1 MKNPFTMIP
10 VGWEITITI
19 SIIFLLLL
27 AIMGSIIHN
36 KLHPDKTIS
45 IQLSATLAS
54 ITLLPILLLAFIGTS
69 LYTAN
74 AKGMSYIKW
83 HNLTLE
89 QIDKTAKK
97 TPTISQIPVN
107 RPDLCNIPCAIII
120 LYKFGCPDCESIYPS
135 LRAKLLQNKLLQ
147 NKLLQNKLLQNH
159 AQVYF
164 VPSGSAFGKKLIKD
178 GHIRQVPTGVYIRR
192 TPLANGAKQN
202 NFILFTIDKNGKT
215 VLNQQALDNLFL
227 LQKQER

>member
-1 MKNPFTMIP
+1 MKNPFIMIP

-27 AIMGSIIHN
+27 AIIGSIIHN

-45 IQLSATLAS
+45 TQLPATLAS
-54 ITLLPILLLAFIGTS
+54 VTLLPILLLAFIGTS
-69 LYTAN
+69 LYTAT

-89 QIDKTAKK
+89 QIDKTASK
-97 TPTISQIPVN
+97 TPTTSRIPVN

-147 NKLLQNKLLQNH
+147 NH
-159 AQVYF
+159 ARVYF

-178 GHIRQVPTGVYIRR
+178 GHIRQVPTGVYIRH

-202 NFILFTIDKNGKT
+202 NFILCTIDKNGKT

>member
-45 IQLSATLAS
+45 TQLPATLAG

-135 LRAKLLQNKLLQ
+135 LRT
-147 NKLLQNKLLQNH
+147 KLLQNKLLQNH

-164 VPSGSAFGKKLIKD
+164 VPSDSAFGKKLIKD

-202 NFILFTIDKNGKT
+202 NFTLCTIGKNGKT